1 LVKNENKTLVQLA
14 FNLIFGYPH
23 FTTTYKCVYNFK
35 NSKRKVQDFSEKL
48 LFYERI
54 TNIMRNSSRTFLLAV
69 FFVCVLIDFFFS
81 TSLAK
86 QLKFWSS
93 CQSLLYWGCEKRR
106 TEHCTASHL
115 YYIFIYLYYHDV
127 GIGGCKI

>member
-14 FNLIFGYPH
+14 FNIIFGYPH

-35 NSKRKVQDFSEKL
+35 NSKRKVQVFFGEV
-48 LFYERI
+48 
-54 TNIMRNSSRTFLLAV
+54 TFLWKSNKYHEEFISNFSTCC
-69 FFVCVLIDFFFS
+69 FFVCVSIDFFFS

-115 YYIFIYLYYHDV
+115 YYIFIYLYYLHDV
-127 GIGGCKI
+127 GIGCKI